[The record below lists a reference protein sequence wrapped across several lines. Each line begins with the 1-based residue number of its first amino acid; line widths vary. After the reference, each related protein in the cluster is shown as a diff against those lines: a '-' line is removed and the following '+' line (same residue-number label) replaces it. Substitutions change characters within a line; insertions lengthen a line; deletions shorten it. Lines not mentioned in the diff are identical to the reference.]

1 MKLKLIT
8 LALLTLWIPVSID
21 KWINFEIFQNG
32 LIRQPFSDQLG
43 QVLSYLLPVVETA
56 TIILLVV
63 EKWRKAGMLL
73 STALMAVFTCYIGLA
88 LLGAWDK
95 LPCGCGSVIS
105 QLTWKQHF
113 FFNLAFLLL
122 SAYGLLNL
130 HRSGAAGG
138 KTA

>member
-1 MKLKLIT
+1 MKLKFIT
-8 LALLTLWIPVSID
+8 LALLCLWIPVSID

-73 STALMAVFTCYIGLA
+73 STALMTVFTCYIGLA

>member
-63 EKWRKAGMLL
+63 EKWRKAGLLL
-73 STALMAVFTCYIGLA
+73 STALMAVFTSYIGLA

>member
-43 QVLSYLLPVVETA
+43 QVLSYFLPVVETA

-63 EKWRKAGMLL
+63 EKWRKAGLLL
-73 STALMAVFTCYIGLA
+73 STALMAVFTSYIGLA

>member
-21 KWINFEIFQNG
+21 KWLNFEVFQNG
-32 LIRQPFSDQLG
+32 LIRQPFPDLLG
-43 QVLSYLLPVVETA
+43 QVLSYTLPVIETA
-56 TIILLVV
+56 TIILLMVD
-63 EKWRKAGMLL
+63 KWRKAGLFL
-73 STALMAVFTCYIGLA
+73 STVLMAVFTTYIGLA
-88 LLGAWDK
+88 LLGAWDQ